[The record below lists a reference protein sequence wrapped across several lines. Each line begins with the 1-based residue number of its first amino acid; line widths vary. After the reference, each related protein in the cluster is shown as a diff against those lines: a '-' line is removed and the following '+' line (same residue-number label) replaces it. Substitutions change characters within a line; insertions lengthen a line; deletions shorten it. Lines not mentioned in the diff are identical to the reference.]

1 MTSPLAVSPIV
12 VRSGEAETLQDGGL
26 SLITLLADAD
36 ATGAALT
43 ANKSTFREGSPGAP
57 AHFHTKATEV
67 FYVLDGRMRFL
78 VGEEVRVLDRGD
90 FLIVPPTVPHA
101 FAPAA
106 GSTAELLVLFTPG
119 LHRFDYYRLLERVHR
134 GEAGVEEIRAS
145 SERYDN
151 HYVDSALWRDE
162 LSRTAPDRA

>member
-1 MTSPLAVSPIV
+1 MSSPLV
-12 VRSGEAETLQDGGL
+12 VRSGKAETLQDGAR

-36 ATGAALT
+36 ATGDALT
-43 ANKSTFREGSPGAP
+43 ANKATFAEGSPGAP
-57 AHFHTKATEV
+57 AHFHTRATEV

-78 VGEEVRVLDRGD
+78 VGDEVRTLERGD
-90 FLIVPPTVPHA
+90 FLTVPPHVPHA
-101 FAPAA
+101 FAPAP

-119 LHRFDYYRLLERVHR
+119 LHRFDYYRLLERVHH

-151 HYVDSALWRDE
+151 HYVDSVLWRDE
-162 LSRTAPDRA
+162 LRRTVPDHA